1 LFAPRRG
8 KRVGLSRKMI
18 RRNCFSIM
26 SPPSSVVRRAEDE
39 DKRRKLSCTRC
50 AVSCAGC
57 AMDEAQREVRARS
70 ASSFFGDKLE
80 DGREAQGRDERGGA
94 GPRRARSKWRRE
106 HHRAS
111 GRFGTTGPR
120 RLSTSSSPVFNTSS
134 KSYGRRRVLGG
145 ATGALGALPGGG
157 ASGAGRG
164 GRRQRE
170 AVAARGAQAGQA
182 AKGRRRRSTE
192 LRRRAPCSSRR
203 NGPRRRRAEMSETA
217 QGRDER
223 GGAGLR

>member
-1 LFAPRRG
+1 
-8 KRVGLSRKMI
+8 MH
-18 RRNCFSIM
+18 
-26 SPPSSVVRRAEDE
+26 
-39 DKRRKLSCTRC
+39 
-50 AVSCAGC
+50 
-57 AMDEAQREVRARS
+57 EVRSFMRGMRDGSGAAES
-70 ASSFFGDKLE
+70 ACEIRLNVFFRRQAGGWTRGGRRDLE
-80 DGREAQGRDERGGA
+80 KAGPQGRAKVSEEAQGRDERGGA